1 MRRVTPTLFPQPLLT
16 DAIGFGAAVRA
27 ARTASGMTLTDA
39 ALAVGVARQTL
50 QDLETGTGTVGIG
63 AAMKI
68 ANELGVSLFAVPAR
82 EKGPINRTINATLSG
97 HATSVVTATAD
108 LTVSKTSKASA

>member
-1 MRRVTPTLFPQPLLT
+1 MRRVIPTPFPHPMLM

-63 AAMKI
+63 AAMNI
-68 ANELGVSLFAVPAR
+68 ANDLGVSLFAVPAR
-82 EKGPINRTINATLSG
+82 EKGPISRTITAIFSD
-97 HATSVVTATAD
+97 HAPSVVTPTAD
-108 LTVSKTSKASA
+108 LTTTKASA